1 MSKLHHFPL
10 DPFSR
15 RFRLSLAEY
24 GEDIALLEEKP
35 WEPSETVLKLNPA
48 GTLPV
53 LIDTDGTVVSGIEA
67 LTEYLEETRQHV
79 ASLIPGTPAQRA
91 EVRRLAGWFDTKFYA
106 EVSEPMLTEKIVRR
120 FMPRELGG
128 GPPEMMR
135 VRRAMEMIKA
145 HLDYIGQIV
154 DRRKWLAGDHLS
166 VADLAA
172 AGHLSAI
179 DYLGNVPWNEFPSA
193 KGWYQRIKS
202 RPSFRPLLADS
213 VRGVAP
219 PSSYADLDF

>member
-1 MSKLHHFPL
+1 MPTLHHFPL

-15 RFRLSLAEY
+15 RLRLSLAEY
-24 GEDIALLEEKP
+24 GEETILVEEKP
-35 WEPSETVLKLNPA
+35 WEPSKELMALNPA
-48 GTLPV
+48 GVIPV
-53 LIDTDGTVVSGIEA
+53 LVDQDGTAVSGIEA
-67 LTEYLEETRQHV
+67 LTEYLEETRGSKT
-79 ASLIPGTPAQRA
+79 ALIPGNTAQRA

-106 EVSEPMLTEKIVRR
+106 EVTEPMLMEKIIRR
-120 FMPRELGG
+120 FMPREIGG
-128 GPPEMMR
+128 GPPEMTR
-135 VRRAMEMIKA
+135 VRRAMELIKA
-145 HLDYIGQIV
+145 HLDYIGQLA
-154 DRRKWLAGDHLS
+154 DRRKWLAGSHLS
-166 VADLAA
+166 IADLAA

-179 DYLGNVPWNEFPSA
+179 DYLGNVPWNDFPSA